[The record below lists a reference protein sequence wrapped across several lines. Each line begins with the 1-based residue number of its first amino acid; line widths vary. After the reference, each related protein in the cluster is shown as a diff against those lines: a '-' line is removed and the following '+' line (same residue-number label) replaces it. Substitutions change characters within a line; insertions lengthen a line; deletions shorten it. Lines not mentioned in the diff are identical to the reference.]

1 MAFTLSAE
9 YLNNYGP
16 ISYSQPP
23 VEIDIHEG
31 LGQVIMPSGEI
42 VGTEKARVVINNKT
56 GKIRSAFPILP
67 ENQSACRPG
76 GSFVLNITLELRD
89 EENITSLDW
98 DINLENQDQD
108 YDYDCI
114 LLDICNMLY
123 EAKQVIFKI
132 EGFGEKWNIV
142 DCKADLPCILEQMD
156 TILEVILKKGDFEID
171 FYEQGLERL
180 LKFSFKRETVCIT
193 CTSYVNMPPISVIE
207 MEYESVKHLFWKL
220 YDDFLMCIE
229 RLLPRVMKNTLF
241 NEWRDLCN
249 SKLK

>member
-31 LGQVIMPSGEI
+31 LGQVIMPSGE
-42 VGTEKARVVINNKT
+42 
-56 GKIRSAFPILP
+56 LP

-156 TILEVILKKGDFEID
+156 TILEGILKKGDFEID

>member
-31 LGQVIMPSGEI
+31 LGQVIMPSGE
-42 VGTEKARVVINNKT
+42 
-56 GKIRSAFPILP
+56 LP

-98 DINLENQDQD
+98 DINLENQDQ
-108 YDYDCI
+108 DYDCI

-156 TILEVILKKGDFEID
+156 TILEGILKKGDFEID